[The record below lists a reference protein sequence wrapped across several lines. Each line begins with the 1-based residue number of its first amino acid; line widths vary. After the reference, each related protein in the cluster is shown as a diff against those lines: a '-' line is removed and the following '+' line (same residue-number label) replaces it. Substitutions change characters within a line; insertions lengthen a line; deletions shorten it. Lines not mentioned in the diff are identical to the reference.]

1 MAQENKV
8 FDVASPG
15 SSKPETG
22 SKPMV
27 VGHKKMLDPTLK
39 GPGESESS
47 SSVPMVSHTERT
59 LNPISKTSKTV
70 PEKTNSPN
78 SESAIAGDEKT
89 EIEKEEPMS
98 ESTPESGSDSIP
110 ESTADTTTEPVTEAP
125 EKTAEEKKKTEDD
138 LEVARED
145 KLQEMIKSKEYFAP
159 INEASFS
166 SFQSFFKT
174 FVIVV
179 LIGIVAL
186 VIMIDAGI
194 LDVGISLP
202 FDLL

>member
-8 FDVASPG
+8 FDVANPG

-27 VGHKKMLDPTLK
+27 VGHKNMLDPTLK
-39 GPGESESS
+39 GPVESESAS
-47 SSVPMVSHTERT
+47 TESMAARTEKT
-59 LNPISKTSKTV
+59 LNPIAK
-70 PEKTNSPN
+70 NSEEVSEN
-78 SESAIAGDEKT
+78 TKNSESESAIAADEKSEVET
-89 EIEKEEPMS
+89 ETAPDQASNTEP
-98 ESTPESGSDSIP
+98 E
-110 ESTADTTTEPVTEAP
+110 TTTEPVIEEP
-125 EKTAEEKKKTEDD
+125 EKTAEEKKKSEDD
-138 LEVARED
+138 LGVARED

-166 SFQSFFKT
+166 SFQLFFKT

-179 LIGIVAL
+179 LIGVVAL
-186 VIMIDAGI
+186 VIMVDAEI
-194 LDVGISLP
+194 IDVGVSLP